1 MLPYSKRSGHSMWR
15 IALLAMVVLMGL
27 AALISCDDSDSDS
40 LTPPPATVISAS
52 ESPAVGAPQDV
63 KSAPPQPAQPAPTEA
78 KGDYPTQVVATPTP
92 WVYPT
97 K

>member
-1 MLPYSKRSGHSMWR
+1 MFTRSKGL
-15 IALLAMVVLMGL
+15 ALFLALVVLLSMVTLVG
-27 AALISCDDSDSDS
+27 CDDSDSDT

-52 ESPAVGAPQDV
+52 ESPTAGGAPQ
-63 KSAPPQPAQPAPTEA
+63 SATSAAPQQGQQPAPT
-78 KGDYPTQVVATPTP
+78 PTQENYPAPVATTPTP